1 MRKESRYMRDGLKKQ
16 ETMLGVSVT
25 ARKSFVEAIGGQRVL
40 ELVLIAVVF
49 LVLVPFL
56 GAHRVTDFAIFC
68 IFALSFDLLYGYMGR
83 LSFGHL
89 LYLGVGAYTVGLSL
103 RYVTTNP
110 LLAIVLGVVAASL
123 AGMAVGA
130 VTVRVSGAA
139 FALSNLAFNRVG
151 WFLVM
156 SPLKEITGGENGL
169 SIRNLSFW
177 LVNFRNPNF
186 RFWFVLV
193 ALLGVFLFLR
203 VLTASPYGVLLRSI
217 KEDERRVRFL
227 GYNTYFYKWITFVV
241 AASIAGFAGAL
252 TALNYGY
259 VNPNTL
265 DVHANAGVVF
275 ACLIGGSGRLYGALL
290 GGILYMLITNLLPI
304 YFQRWEFV
312 LGVAL
317 LLIVFRFRGGI
328 WGGLEALRK
337 SIVLRYNA
345 NSSKKGVSQ

>member
-1 MRKESRYMRDGLKKQ
+1 MRNVLKER
-16 ETMLGVSVT
+16 EVALGTSLPAEKHLVQTV
-25 ARKSFVEAIGGQRVL
+25 GGQRVL
-40 ELVLIAVVF
+40 ELILIAVVF

-56 GAHRVTDFAIFC
+56 GAHRVADFAIFC

-89 LYLGVGAYTVGLSL
+89 LYLGVGAYAVGLSL
-103 RYVTTNP
+103 RYITTNP
-110 LLAIVLGVVAASL
+110 LLAIVFGVLAACL

-130 VTVRVSGAA
+130 ITVRVSGAA
-139 FALSNLAFNRVG
+139 FALANLAFNRVG

-177 LVNFRNPNF
+177 LVNFRNPSF

-193 ALLGVFLFLR
+193 ALLGIFLLLR
-203 VLTASPYGVLLRSI
+203 VLTTSPYGILLRSI

-227 GYNTYFYKWITFVV
+227 GYNTYFYKWVTFVV

-304 YFQRWEFV
+304 YFQRWELV
-312 LGVAL
+312 LGIAL

-328 WGGLEALRK
+328 WGGLE
-337 SIVLRYNA
+337 VLYRSLTSQA
-345 NSSKKGVSQ
+345 NTSSSKEGVSR

>member
-1 MRKESRYMRDGLKKQ
+1 MRNVLKEREVAL
-16 ETMLGVSVT
+16 ETSLPAEKRLVQAV
-25 ARKSFVEAIGGQRVL
+25 GGRRVL
-40 ELVLIAVVF
+40 ELALIAVVF

-89 LYLGVGAYTVGLSL
+89 LYLGVGAYAVGLSL
-103 RYVTTNP
+103 RYITTNP
-110 LLAIVLGVVAASL
+110 LLAIVFGVLAACL

-130 VTVRVSGAA
+130 ITVRVSGAA
-139 FALSNLAFNRVG
+139 FALANLAFNRVG

-177 LVNFRNPNF
+177 LVNFRNPSF

-193 ALLGVFLFLR
+193 ALLGIFLLLR
-203 VLTASPYGVLLRSI
+203 VLTTSPYGILLRSI

-227 GYNTYFYKWITFVV
+227 GYNTYFYKWVTFVV

-328 WGGLEALRK
+328 WGGLE
-337 SIVLRYNA
+337 VLYRSLASQA
-345 NSSKKGVSQ
+345 NTSSSKEGVSR

>member
-1 MRKESRYMRDGLKKQ
+1 MGNILKERESVFSAFVTLEKQ
-16 ETMLGVSVT
+16 MTQTRGRQI
-25 ARKSFVEAIGGQRVL
+25 AF
-40 ELVLIAVVF
+40 ELVLIALVF

-110 LLAIVLGVVAASL
+110 LLAIVLGVVAGCL
-123 AGMAVGA
+123 AGMALGA
-130 VTVRVSGAA
+130 ITVRVSGAA
-139 FALSNLAFNRVG
+139 FALTNLAFNRVG

-177 LVNFRNPNF
+177 LLNFRNPNF
-186 RFWFVLV
+186 RFWFVL
-193 ALLGVFLFLR
+193 ASLLGIFLLLR
-203 VLTASPYGVLLRSI
+203 IFTTSSYGVLLRSI

-227 GYNTYFYKWITFVV
+227 GYNTYFYKWLTFVV
-241 AASIAGFAGAL
+241 AATIAGFAGAL

-259 VNPNTL
+259 VNPNAL
-265 DVHANAGVVF
+265 DVHANSGVVF

-290 GGILYMLITNLLPI
+290 GGIIYMLITNLLPV
-304 YFQRWEFV
+304 YFQRWEFL

-328 WGGLEALRK
+328 WGGLESLYRRTVSRRDAH
-337 SIVLRYNA
+337 V
-345 NSSKKGVSQ
+345 SSKEGGLQ

>member
-1 MRKESRYMRDGLKKQ
+1 MRNVLKERDISLRASLAV
-16 ETMLGVSVT
+16 ERPSVQ
-25 ARKSFVEAIGGQRVL
+25 VVGGHRVL

-110 LLAIVLGVVAASL
+110 LLAIVLGVIAACL
-123 AGMAVGA
+123 TGMLVGA
-130 VTVRVSGAA
+130 ITVRVSGAA

-177 LVNFRNPNF
+177 LVNFRNPSF

-193 ALLGVFLFLR
+193 SLLGIFLLLR
-203 VLTASPYGVLLRSI
+203 ILTTSPYGILLRSI

-227 GYNTYFYKWITFVV
+227 GYNTQFYKWVTFVI
-241 AASIAGFAGAL
+241 AASVAGFAGTL

-275 ACLIGGSGRLYGALL
+275 ACLIGGAGKLYGALL
-290 GGILYMLITNLLPI
+290 GGILYMLITNLLPV

-312 LGVAL
+312 LGIAL

-328 WGGLEALRK
+328 WSGIELLQRK
-337 SIVLRYNA
+337 IASWMHA
-345 NSSKKGVSQ
+345 SSSKEGVSR

>member
-1 MRKESRYMRDGLKKQ
+1 MRNILKER
-16 ETMLGVSVT
+16 EVVLGASMT
-25 ARKSFVEAIGGQRVL
+25 ERKSFAQAVGGQRIL
-40 ELVLIAVVF
+40 ELVLIAAVF

-89 LYLGVGAYTVGLSL
+89 LYLGVGAYTAGLSL

-110 LLAIVLGVVAASL
+110 LLAIVLGIVAACL
-123 AGMAVGA
+123 AGMAIGA
-130 VTVRVSGAA
+130 ITVRVAGAA

-186 RFWFVLV
+186 RFWFVL
-193 ALLGVFLFLR
+193 ASLLGIFLLLR
-203 VLTASPYGVLLRSI
+203 VLTSSPYGILLRSI
-217 KEDERRVRFL
+217 KEDEKRVRFL
-227 GYNTYFYKWITFVV
+227 GYNTYFYKWVTFVV

-312 LGVAL
+312 LGIAL

-328 WGGLEALRK
+328 WGGLETLRK
-337 SIVLRYNA
+337 GIVARLNTR
-345 NSSKKGVSQ
+345 SSKEGVSR